1 MKQTQKVHQR
11 LRLTFTLLILCM
23 VIIAGRLFY
32 WQVIKASSLQSKAQN
47 QTLNQDLI
55 SGQRGKIFTAEGNL
69 LVGNRTVYQLFV
81 NKKELEIGYQEL
93 VERLVNIIAESE
105 KDLATV
111 EQNSNHKLKN
121 SETNIAPNTQQAPTK
136 EAIQV
141 LLTDRLN
148 LDKTWIKLVDR
159 LSPEQKERVAQEQI
173 VGFHFLED
181 NIRYYPE
188 GSVAAHLTGFVG
200 KNEDGEN
207 VGYFGLEGALNKE
220 LQGRQK
226 QIEYRHDG
234 KGEKL
239 ADQIIDFS
247 NLDGRDITLTLHRDL
262 QYIAETSLAK
272 GLSRYQGS
280 SGEIVIMDPKSG
292 QILALATWPHYD
304 PLQYSNFNLEDFK
317 NPALTNLYEP
327 GSTFKTITVSAGIDS
342 GAITPETICTKCNGP
357 RKISGYTI
365 KTWNEE
371 YHPNIDM
378 KEALRKSDNIAMIFA
393 AEKIGAD
400 RFLDYLHKFGFG
412 EPLDIDL
419 QEDTKTPLPDH
430 LGPVELATVSF
441 GQGIS
446 ANSLQIVRAVAAI
459 ANQGV
464 MMKPYLVKKVHDP
477 LTNETIQYEPQI
489 MRRVISA
496 KTAAQVTEMMVYA
509 APDRPNWIDQNY
521 TVAGKTGT
529 AQIASQ
535 TGGYREEGTIASY
548 IGFAPA
554 ENPKFVML
562 VKLVEPKLSQWGAT
576 TAVPIWYEVADKII
590 LRL

>member
-1 MKQTQKVHQR
+1 MKQTKIVYQR
-11 LRLTFTLLILCM
+11 LRLTFALLTLCM

-32 WQVIKASSLQSKAQN
+32 WQVIKASSLQSKAQS

-55 SGQRGKIFTAEGNL
+55 SGQRGKIYTAEGNL

-81 NKKELEIGYQEL
+81 NKKELKIDNNELINRLAHIITDPEQESSKIDL
-93 VERLVNIIAESE
+93 NLSDESE
-105 KDLATV
+105 DYLGEKTT
-111 EQNSNHKLKN
+111 Q
-121 SETNIAPNTQQAPTK
+121 TQQALTK
-136 EAIQV
+136 EAAQE
-141 LLTDRLN
+141 LLTHRLN
-148 LDKTWIKLVDR
+148 LDRNWIKLVDK
-159 LSPEQKERVAQEQI
+159 LTPEQKEKIAQEQVI
-173 VGFHFLED
+173 GLHFLED
-181 NIRYYPE
+181 AIRYYPE

-207 VGYFGLEGALNKE
+207 LGYFGLEGALNKE

-226 QIEYRHDG
+226 RIEYRHDG
-234 KGEKL
+234 KGERL

-247 NLDGRDITLTLHRDL
+247 NLDGRDVTLTLRRDI
-262 QYIAETSLAK
+262 QYIAETALAK
-272 GLSRYQGS
+272 GLSQYQS
-280 SGEIVIMDPKSG
+280 PSGEIIIMDPRSG
-292 QILALATWPHYD
+292 EILALATWPHYD
-304 PLQYSNFNLEDFK
+304 PSQYSNFSSEDFK
-317 NPALTNLYEP
+317 NPALSNLYEP
-327 GSTFKTITVSAGIDS
+327 GSTFKTITISAGIDS
-342 GAITPETICTKCNGP
+342 GAITPETICTKCDGP
-357 RKISGYTI
+357 REISGYTI

-378 KEALRKSDNIAMIFA
+378 REALRKSDNIAMIFA

-400 RFLDYLHKFGFG
+400 RFLDYLKKFGLG

-419 QEDTKTPLPDH
+419 QEDTQTPLPSR

-446 ANSLQIVRAVAAI
+446 ANSLQIVRAVGAI

-464 MMKPYLVKKVHDP
+464 MMKPYLVKEVHDP
-477 LTNETIQYEPQI
+477 LTNESIQYEPQM

-496 KTAAQVTEMMVYA
+496 NTAARVTEMMVYA
-509 APDRPNWIDQNY
+509 APERFNWIHQNY

-535 TGGYREEGTIASY
+535 TGGYREEGTVASY

-562 VKLVEPKLSQWGAT
+562 VKLAEPKLSQWGAT
-576 TAVPIWYEVADKII
+576 TAVPIWYDVADKII

>member
-1 MKQTQKVHQR
+1 
-11 LRLTFTLLILCM
+11 
-23 VIIAGRLFY
+23 
-32 WQVIKASSLQSKAQN
+32 
-47 QTLNQDLI
+47 
-55 SGQRGKIFTAEGNL
+55 
-69 LVGNRTVYQLFV
+69 
-81 NKKELEIGYQEL
+81 
-93 VERLVNIIAESE
+93 
-105 KDLATV
+105 
-111 EQNSNHKLKN
+111 
-121 SETNIAPNTQQAPTK
+121 
-136 EAIQV
+136 
-141 LLTDRLN
+141 
-148 LDKTWIKLVDR
+148 
-159 LSPEQKERVAQEQI
+159 
-173 VGFHFLED
+173 
-181 NIRYYPE
+181 
-188 GSVAAHLTGFVG
+188 
-200 KNEDGEN
+200 
-207 VGYFGLEGALNKE
+207 
-220 LQGRQK
+220 
-226 QIEYRHDG
+226 
-234 KGEKL
+234 
-239 ADQIIDFS
+239 
-247 NLDGRDITLTLHRDL
+247 
-262 QYIAETSLAK
+262 
-272 GLSRYQGS
+272 
-280 SGEIVIMDPKSG
+280 MDPKSG